1 VPAGAVYDARD
12 VVNDPQLDYRRH
24 WVTLDHPE
32 MGLSTYNSPPYRFSN
47 AYSEPSSPAPLLGQ
61 HTAEICRDL
70 LALDDATIEKLS
82 AEGVLS

>member
-1 VPAGAVYDARD
+1 M
-12 VVNDPQLDYRRH
+12 VNDPQLDYRRH